1 VPTQALTRT
10 LVRRVPARVRDR
22 AGDSLRLRR
31 LALRLGY
38 AGERATREA
47 PPLRPVGV
55 KLELT
60 ALCNLRCPF
69 CYTDSPRAT
78 RERRLDLSDDVWR
91 KVVEEAI
98 ELGVLEAVVTGGEP
112 FLRRDLTLEL
122 VDRLG
127 GAGVGVTMNTNG
139 WFVDEEVA
147 ARLGAVAGLQVKV
160 SIDGAT
166 PELHDGAR
174 GAIGSWERAVR
185 AVDLLHRRGVRVHLN
200 HVVTPANHA
209 YVGDLLELG
218 WTLGVASVRLTEA
231 FPVGAAARA
240 GEWAVDRGAIRR
252 AAASFHARRGEDMSV
267 SVVPGTLAGLATIE
281 SLAPAALL
289 VRPDGSIWIHSVEP
303 FAFGRVPDDS
313 LADCWERI
321 VRGWR
326 DPRIADWAGAI
337 RNRDDMPRSGLAPY
351 RDPALDVTSAA
362 PLPEEREAPS
372 EPPPELPERTR
383 GLGAGSPAAART
395 QALELVQ
402 TRRHA
407 RAPMR
412 SVAEPGGGA
421 YVRMLGSGR
430 VFRLNAP
437 AAVVLD
443 ACTAG
448 TVADTARTVADRYPD
463 VGPARALDDVLTC
476 IRMLEA
482 RGAILPYESSS
493 ATSSRSASADTN
505 AVTSVVARAESIP

>member
-1 VPTQALTRT
+1 VSPQVLTRT
-10 LVRRVPARVRDR
+10 LVRRFPARVRVR

-31 LALRLGY
+31 LANRLGY
-38 AGERATREA
+38 AGERMRET
-47 PPLRPVGV
+47 PPVRPVGV

-78 RERRLDLSDDVWR
+78 RERRLDLPDDVWR
-91 KVVEEAI
+91 DVVEEAI

-112 FLRRDLTLEL
+112 FLRRELSLEL
-122 VDRLG
+122 IEQLG
-127 GAGVGVTMNTNG
+127 AAGVGVTLNTNG

-147 ARLGAVAGLQVKV
+147 ARLGAVRGLHVKV

-185 AVDLLHRRGVRVHLN
+185 AVDLLRRRNVTVHLN

-209 YVGDLLELG
+209 YVGDLLELA

-252 AAASFHARRGEDMSV
+252 AAASFRARRGEDV
-267 SVVPGTLAGLATIE
+267 NVNVVPGTLGGLAAIE

-289 VRPDGSIWIHSVEP
+289 VRPDGSIWIHSVQP
-303 FAFGRVPDDS
+303 FAFGRVPGNS
-313 LADCWERI
+313 LAECWGRI

-337 RNRDDMPRSGLAPY
+337 RSREDMPRSGLAPY

-362 PLPEEREAPS
+362 PLPAPADTHP
-372 EPPPELPERTR
+372 EPPPDLPARTQ
-383 GLGAGSPAAART
+383 GLGAGSPVAAR
-395 QALELVQ
+395 ARAVELVKE
-402 TRRHA
+402 RRYGRMPV
-407 RAPMR
+407 RA
-412 SVAEPGGGA
+412 VEEPGGGA
-421 YVRMLGSGR
+421 YVRVVESGR
-430 VFRLNAP
+430 VVRLNAQ
-437 AAVVLD
+437 AALVLD
-443 ACTAG
+443 ACSDG
-448 TVADTARTVADRYPD
+448 TLGDAARALETRFP
-463 VGPARALDDVLTC
+463 GLEPARALDDVLTC
-476 IRMLEA
+476 VRKLEA
-482 RGAILPYESSS
+482 RGALVPYDSVS
-493 ATSSRSASADTN
+493 ATSSRSARAVTN
-505 AVTSVVARAESIP
+505 ADASAVARSASIP

>member
-1 VPTQALTRT
+1 M
-10 LVRRVPARVRDR
+10 RDR

-31 LALRLGY
+31 LANRLGY
-38 AGERATREA
+38 LDARRAREA

-78 RERRLDLSDDVWR
+78 RERRLDLADDVWR
-91 KVVEEAI
+91 NVVEEAI

-112 FLRRDLTLEL
+112 FLRRELTLEL
-122 VDRLG
+122 VERLG

-147 ARLGAVAGLQVKV
+147 MRLGGVPGLQVKV

-185 AVDLLHRRGVRVHLN
+185 AVDLLRQRGVRVHLN
-200 HVVTPANHA
+200 HVVTPTNHA
-209 YVGDLLELG
+209 YVGDVLELG

-240 GEWAVDRGAIRR
+240 GDWAVDRGALRR
-252 AAASFHARRGEDMSV
+252 AAASFRARRGEDMSV

-281 SLAPAALL
+281 SVAPAALL

-313 LADCWERI
+313 LAECWQRI

-351 RDPALDVTSAA
+351 RDSALDITSAT
-362 PLPEEREAPS
+362 PLPAERETPS
-372 EPPPELPERTR
+372 EPPPALPERTR
-383 GLGAGSPAAART
+383 GLGTGSPEIART
-395 QALELVQ
+395 HALELVR
-402 TRRHA
+402 TRRYA
-407 RAPMR
+407 RMPMR
-412 SVAEPGGGA
+412 SVAEAGGGA
-421 YVRMLGSGR
+421 YLRLLDSGR
-430 VFRLNAP
+430 VFRLNAQ
-437 AAVVLD
+437 AALVLD
-443 ACTAG
+443 ACTAA
-448 TVADTARTVADRYPD
+448 TVADAARALEERYPVVD
-463 VGPARALDDVLTC
+463 PARALDDVLSC
-476 IRMLEA
+476 IRALEA
-482 RGAILPYESSS
+482 RGVLVPYESSS

-505 AVTSVVARAESIP
+505 VVASLVARAASIP

>member
-1 VPTQALTRT
+1 VSPQVLTRT
-10 LVRRVPARVRDR
+10 LVRRFPTRVRDR

-31 LALRLGY
+31 LAHSLGY
-38 AGERATREA
+38 AGERTREA
-47 PPLRPVGV
+47 PPVRPVGV

-91 KVVEEAI
+91 GVVEEAI

-112 FLRRDLTLEL
+112 LLRRELTLEL
-122 VDRLG
+122 IERLG
-127 GAGVGVTMNTNG
+127 AAGVGVTMNTNG
-139 WFVDEEVA
+139 WFVDKEIA
-147 ARLGAVAGLQVKV
+147 ARLGAVLGLHVKV

-185 AVDLLHRRGVRVHLN
+185 AVDLFRRRGVPVHLN

-209 YVGDLLELG
+209 YVGDLLELA
-218 WTLGVASVRLTEA
+218 WALGVASVRLTEA

-240 GEWAVDRGAIRR
+240 GEWAVDRGALRR
-252 AAASFHARRGEDMSV
+252 AAASFRARRGEDV
-267 SVVPGTLAGLATIE
+267 RVNVVPGTLAGLASIE

-289 VRPDGSIWIHSVEP
+289 VRPDGSIWIHSVQP

-313 LADCWERI
+313 LAECWQRI

-337 RNRDDMPRSGLAPY
+337 RSRDDMPRSGLAPY
-351 RDPALDVTSAA
+351 RDPALDLTSAA
-362 PLPEEREAPS
+362 PLPARADTHP
-372 EPPPELPERTR
+372 EPPPDLPQRTQ
-383 GLGAGSPAAART
+383 GLGAGSPAAARA
-395 QALELVQ
+395 QALELVRE
-402 TRRHA
+402 RRYA

-412 SVAEPGGGA
+412 AVEEVGGGL
-421 YVRMLGSGR
+421 YVRVLEGGR
-430 VFRLNAP
+430 VFRLNAQ
-437 AAVVLD
+437 AALVLD

-448 TVADTARTVADRYPD
+448 TLADAGLALEARFPGLD
-463 VGPARALDDVLTC
+463 PARALDDVLMC

-482 RGAILPYESSS
+482 RGALVPYESPS
-493 ATSSRSASADTN
+493 ATSSRSANADTN
-505 AVTSVVARAESIP
+505 AEASAVARTASIP